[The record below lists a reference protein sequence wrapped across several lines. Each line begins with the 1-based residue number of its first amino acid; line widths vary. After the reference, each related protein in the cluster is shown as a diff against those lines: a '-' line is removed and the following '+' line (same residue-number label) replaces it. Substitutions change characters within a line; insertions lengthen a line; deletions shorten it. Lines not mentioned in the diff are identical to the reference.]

1 MIGSASAPGSSGN
14 LGPGFDVLGL
24 ALELRCTVTA
34 KTSDVLVLEEPHGA
48 VEIEEGHILARA
60 VTAAVDLPMRL
71 WIDSPI
77 PLARGLGS
85 SSAVASAATAASIR
99 AAGREPTHD
108 EIYEI
113 VAAIEGH
120 GDNVAASVYGG
131 LVAVGRD
138 GPNSL
143 EIHPSLIPVVAV
155 PDFPLKTSAAR
166 SVLPEFVERGVAS
179 RTAART
185 VLLVEGLR
193 TADPATLAAAR
204 GDEMHEEPRGPLSP
218 LTGQLIEA
226 SLAAGALHAAW
237 SGAGPSALAF
247 ATEDTRENVVAAM
260 ESVLGEEGRTMT
272 PPIDFTGLR

>member
-34 KTSDVLVLEEPHGA
+34 KTSDVLVLEEPHGTVA
-48 VEIEEGHILARA
+48 IEEGHILART
-60 VTAAVDLPMRL
+60 VTAAVDRPMRL

-85 SSAVASAATAASIR
+85 SSAVASAAAAASIR

-138 GPNSL
+138 GPRSL
-143 EIHPSLIPVVAV
+143 EIHPALIPVVAV
-155 PDFPLKTSAAR
+155 PNFPLKTSAAR
-166 SVLPEFVERGVAS
+166 SVLPEFVDRGVAS

-185 VLLVEGLR
+185 VFLVEGLR
-193 TADPATLAAAR
+193 TADPVTLSAAR

-237 SGAGPSALAF
+237 SGAGPTALAF
-247 ATEDTRENVVAAM
+247 ATEDTRESVVAAM
-260 ESVLGEEGRTMT
+260 ESVLGEKGRVMT